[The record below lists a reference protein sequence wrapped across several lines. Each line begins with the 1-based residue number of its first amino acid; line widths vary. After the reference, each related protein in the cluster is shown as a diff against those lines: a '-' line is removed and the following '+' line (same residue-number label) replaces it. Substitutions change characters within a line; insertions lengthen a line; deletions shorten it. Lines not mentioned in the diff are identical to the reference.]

1 MNNEKARTIIE
12 SVYLYMA
19 DLIGTYEIDINKR
32 ALPEDKTKRQILI
45 CHQRLLNALA
55 ALSDC
60 SVEKARELQSG
71 IPVVTN
77 FGIQKD
83 PLRQAA
89 YISELED
96 ILQKLIRLY

>member
-45 CHQRLLNALA
+45 
-55 ALSDC
+55 LS
-60 SVEKARELQSG
+60 
-71 IPVVTN
+71 
-77 FGIQKD
+77 
-83 PLRQAA
+83 
-89 YISELED
+89 
-96 ILQKLIRLY
+96 LIHI